1 MEIQTSSQGWFNALI
16 GVIVGLMATLGA
28 VYKGKIT
35 VLERRQMSFITRE
48 ELERIV
54 DQLRADR
61 MQQHT
66 ETLMRIKD
74 IGDDINRLHDR
85 IDDVLSR

>member
-1 MEIQTSSQGWFNALI
+1 MAAL
-16 GVIVGLMATLGA
+16 GT

-66 ETLMRIKD
+66 EKSHAAQRY
-74 IGDDINRLHDR
+74 RRRH
-85 IDDVLSR
+85 

>member
-1 MEIQTSSQGWFNALI
+1 M
-16 GVIVGLMATLGA
+16 GLMATLGA

>member
-1 MEIQTSSQGWFNALI
+1 
-16 GVIVGLMATLGA
+16 
-28 VYKGKIT
+28 
-35 VLERRQMSFITRE
+35 MSFITRE

-66 ETLMRIKD
+66 ENLMRLKD

-85 IDDVLSR
+85 IDDVLSK

>member
-1 MEIQTSSQGWFNALI
+1 MEIETSSQGWFNALI
-16 GVIVGLMATLGA
+16 GVIVGLMAALGA

-66 ETLMRIKD
+66 ENLMRLKD

-85 IDDVLSR
+85 IDDVLSK

>member
-1 MEIQTSSQGWFNALI
+1 VEIQTSSQGWFNALI
-16 GVIVGLMATLGA
+16 GVIVGLMAALGT

-35 VLERRQMSFITRE
+35 VLERRQVAFITRE

-66 ETLMRIKD
+66 ENLMRLKD

-85 IDDVLSR
+85 IDDVLSK